1 MLEELKDQVCRA
13 NRDLERHGLITL
25 TWGNASGIDRAAG
38 LVAIKPSGVGYASLT
53 PADIVLLDLGGKVAE
68 GRLRPSSDTP
78 THLALYRALAAIGG
92 ITHTH
97 SFCATAFAQ
106 AARAIPCLGTTHADH
121 FRGEVPVTRLLTRQE
136 TEGNYELATGLVI
149 VERMSGL
156 DPLQMPAVLVA
167 GHGPFTWGR
176 DALDAVHNAVAL
188 EAVARMA
195 LDTFALNPAAA
206 PIPDYL
212 LNKHFQ
218 RKHGPAAYYGQR
230 PNGE

>member
-38 LVAIKPSGVGYASLT
+38 LVAIKPSGVGYASLA
-53 PADIVLLDLGGKVAE
+53 PADIILLDLDGKVAE

-78 THLALYRALAAIGG
+78 THLALYRAFAAIGG

-97 SFCATAFAQ
+97 SPCATAFAQ

-121 FRGEVPVTRLLTRQE
+121 FYGEVPVTRWLTPQE
-136 TEGNYELATGLVI
+136 TAGDYELETGLVI
-149 VERMSGL
+149 VERMRGL
-156 DPLQMPAVLVA
+156 DPMRMPAALVA

-176 DALDAVHNAVAL
+176 DPLAAVHNAVAL

-195 LDTFALNPAAA
+195 RDTFALNHSAT
-206 PIPDYL
+206 PIPDHL
-212 LNKHFQ
+212 LDKHFQ
-218 RKHGPAAYYGQR
+218 RKHGPGAYYGQA
-230 PNGE
+230 GK